1 MVNYRYLLRKY
12 DPAVSKYWL
21 LAVAGC
27 MWAGV
32 GLMLCALAYGWLTH
46 PAVPLD
52 AVLAAAGVLIALA
65 ANRFQF
71 THLAQRNISRILAY
85 PDKVCVFAFQAW
97 SGYVMIF
104 GMIAL
109 GIVLRHSALPKPY
122 LAVIYVAIGGALI
135 QASVHYFVRLSHII
149 TQGDFP
155 WPGQGLPAPDPQD

>member
-1 MVNYRYLLRKY
+1 MQSATSLLKKY
-12 DPAVSKYWL
+12 DPAVSKHWL

-32 GLMLCALAYGWLTH
+32 GVMLCVLAYGWLTH
-46 PAVPLD
+46 PATPLALAC
-52 AVLAAAGVLIALA
+52 AVVGVLIALA
-65 ANRFQF
+65 ANRFEF
-71 THLAQRNISRILAY
+71 TRLALRNIDRILRY

-109 GIVLRHSALPKPY
+109 GIVLRHSPLPKPY

-135 QASVHYFVRLSHII
+135 QASVNYFARLSRMFAE
-149 TQGDFP
+149 GDYLWGSLRWTP
-155 WPGQGLPAPDPQD
+155 PDPQD